1 MNSITIESSYQS
13 TNKDMG
19 DNHITAHAN
28 QHKYLQ
34 KDEPLIET
42 LTPNKTSESS
52 TDLALDWA
60 IKNTDVMN
68 ENEWKNYN
76 SHLRKSRRKKD
87 YAEYL
92 ISLSNNFIKAKKRR
106 LNNPKT
112 AKKTREKIARELT
125 AYRQTGVPLDGSLY
139 YLNNTEIYDN
149 LDAKQLKKYRQFER
163 NTFEKFFNSST
174 FKSLNPQCIRAEIHF
189 DENGAI
195 HLQSQNIWYYTDAKN
210 RVSYAKRAILRN
222 TLSKWYGGSEAL
234 QNRLDVLCLYHDV
247 TQKHGRQI
255 GSKRA
260 DTMYLDY
267 FNQFPEGQV
276 DDASKTNKDGSK
288 RKYKYSSAE
297 RNTRLE
303 ELWRIEQMSALREI
317 AENTAKSM
325 GINYHVDENYATDGV
340 HLDGA
345 AYIEHKKASQKAQK
359 AMSLANQVKNAS
371 QSVSDDLKSTYEAI
385 SGEKTE
391 EKSPLELANKIK
403 SKVKAQ
409 QKASEDN
416 QAKIK
421 NQEQQIKEQEKNLAR
436 LRNENRVIAQNNRKL
451 QEENKSLKDSNSK
464 LEERL
469 KYLQQQVQTAG
480 IVIGTWVRRNWDKL
494 EEHFK
499 KYATNINNAN
509 HERLYGG
516 RDGKGDR
523 YLADKYEKEAKE
535 GLISAFDGVQKKE
548 LQKSGYF
555 ATIVNTS
562 NKSKE
567 DDKTPES

>member
-371 QSVSDDLKSTYEAI
+371 
-385 SGEKTE
+385 
-391 EKSPLELANKIK
+391 
-403 SKVKAQ
+403 
-409 QKASEDN
+409 
-416 QAKIK
+416 
-421 NQEQQIKEQEKNLAR
+421 
-436 LRNENRVIAQNNRKL
+436 
-451 QEENKSLKDSNSK
+451 
-464 LEERL
+464 
-469 KYLQQQVQTAG
+469 
-480 IVIGTWVRRNWDKL
+480 
-494 EEHFK
+494 
-499 KYATNINNAN
+499 
-509 HERLYGG
+509 
-516 RDGKGDR
+516 
-523 YLADKYEKEAKE
+523 
-535 GLISAFDGVQKKE
+535 
-548 LQKSGYF
+548 
-555 ATIVNTS
+555 
-562 NKSKE
+562 
-567 DDKTPES
+567 